1 MADGKRKDFELNSSN
16 ITRTKSVLDLGFE
29 VFTAVSMKM
38 AVFWV
43 VAPCSLVHY
52 RPDDGG
58 SKDL

>member
-1 MADGKRKDFELNSSN
+1 VNTVLN
-16 ITRTKSVLDLGFE
+16 KVGFE
-29 VFTAVSMKM
+29 VFTAVSMKV

-43 VAPCSLVHY
+43 VAMS